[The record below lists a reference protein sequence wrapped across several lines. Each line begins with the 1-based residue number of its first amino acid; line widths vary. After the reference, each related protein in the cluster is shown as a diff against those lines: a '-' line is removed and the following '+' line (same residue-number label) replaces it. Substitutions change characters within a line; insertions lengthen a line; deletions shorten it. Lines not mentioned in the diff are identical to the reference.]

1 MEAAVSYLLMLKQIY
16 QFKGKDS
23 KTEDYTLCLGNIPK
37 DSKIEKETGLKGG
50 INFFFCWF

>member
-23 KTEDYTLCLGNIPK
+23 KIEDYTLCLGNIPQ

-50 INFFFCWF
+50 INFFFC